1 MTMKN
6 RLIIFA
12 LAALSFC
19 LPSCNDF
26 LEEDVRGQENLDT
39 YFQGAEDAQSFVMG
53 CYGSITEYT
62 WWKVERMWVLAD
74 MCTDDYWMGNTGQPQ
89 EEYISLAH
97 YQGVGQSNGSISDF
111 WQYRYKGILR
121 CNIALDRIPGVE
133 MDSKLKAR
141 LIAEVKFLRAYFY
154 FDLVKN
160 FGGVPLVTGFMMP
173 HEVEGITRSD
183 VAACYAFIEKDLS
196 EAIPHLPSRSEL
208 PAADA
213 GRATSGAAMGFLGK
227 VQVYNEEY
235 AAAVETLGELIR
247 TKEYRLMSNFGQVW
261 NVDYPNNSESLFE
274 VQNTYDE
281 TYKLGG
287 NIPMISGNRLS
298 GDMDGWGWGVP
309 TSNLEAAYI
318 EAGDTERLRWTII
331 KNGALTVAGEDNLAG
346 LVARQGNRN
355 GDGSYHIDAANNK
368 SRRVSRKHYL
378 PFDKRPS
385 KFGQESMS
393 PLNYI
398 LLRYADILLLYAEAC
413 NETGRDTEARGALN
427 EVRGRVGLGEVKSS
441 GAELRKAI
449 RLERRLELATEAQ
462 RLYDIRR
469 WTDDNG
475 KKMVCNI
482 MGPDGSFVA
491 WNTGSNADPV
501 ELANQ
506 NEPSDKGRTFIE
518 GRDLVFPIPLYE
530 VTMSEGRIAQ
540 NPGWQ

>member
-1 MTMKN
+1 MKI
-6 RLIIFA
+6 RKLHIALMAA
-12 LAALSFC
+12 LAIA

-26 LEEDVRGQENLDT
+26 LDEDVRGQENLDT
-39 YFQGAEDAQSFVMG
+39 YFQGAEDSESFIMG

-62 WWKVERMWVLAD
+62 WWKIERMWVLAD

-121 CNIALDRIPGVE
+121 CNIALDRIPSVD
-133 MDSKLKAR
+133 MDDKLKR
-141 LIAEVKFLRAYFY
+141 RFIAEAKFLRALFY

-160 FGGVPLVTGFMMP
+160 FGGVPLVTGFLMP
-173 HEVEGITRSD
+173 HEVEGITRSSVD
-183 VAACYAFIEKDLS
+183 ECYAFIQKDLS
-196 EAIPHLPSRSEL
+196 EAAPDLPT
-208 PAADA
+208 AAQLTAAEA
-213 GRATSGAAMGFLGK
+213 GRATSGAATGLLGK
-227 VQVYNEEY
+227 TQVYNGQF
-235 AAAVETLGELIR
+235 ADAVKTLGPLV
-247 TKEYRLMSNFGQVW
+247 TSGQYDLMPSFGQVW
-261 NVDYPNNSESLFE
+261 NVDYKNNRESLFE

-309 TSNLEAAYI
+309 TSDLENAFLA
-318 EAGDTERLRWTII
+318 AGDTERLRWTII
-331 KNGALTVAGEDNLAG
+331 KNGDFTVAGEDNLAG
-346 LVARQGNRN
+346 LVAKQGNRN

-378 PFDKRPS
+378 PFDKRGA

-393 PLNYI
+393 QLNYI
-398 LLRYADILLLYAEAC
+398 LLRYADVLLLYAEAC
-413 NETGRDTEARGALN
+413 NETGNDGEARMALN
-427 EVRGRVGLGEVKSS
+427 KVRKRVGLDEVTAS
-441 GAELRKAI
+441 GADLRKAI
-449 RLERRLELATEAQ
+449 RTERRLELATEAQ

-475 KKMVCNI
+475 KKVVCNL
-482 MGPDGSFVA
+482 MGPNGSFVA
-491 WNTGSNADPV
+491 YNTGSQADPV

-506 NEPSDKGRTFIE
+506 NESSDKGISFIE

>member
-1 MTMKN
+1 MKKFYILPL
-6 RLIIFA
+6 LIVSLVFGA
-12 LAALSFC
+12 C
-19 LPSCNDF
+19 DDF
-26 LEEDVRGQENLDT
+26 LDEDVRGQENLNT
-39 YFQGAEDAQSFVMG
+39 YFQGSEEAISFVTG

-121 CNIALDRIPGVE
+121 CNIALDRLPGVN
-133 MDSKLKAR
+133 MDEDLRAR
-141 LIAEVKFLRAYFY
+141 LIAEVKFLRGYLY

-173 HEVEGITRSD
+173 HEVDGIRRSS
-183 VAACYAFIEKDLS
+183 VADCYEFIKKDFSDAAGVLPERSALAAS
-196 EAIPHLPSRSEL
+196 E
-208 PAADA
+208 A
-213 GRATSGAAMGFLGK
+213 GRATRGAALGFLGK
-227 VQVYNEEY
+227 VQVYNGEFE
-235 AAAVETLGELIR
+235 AAAKTLKTLID
-247 TKEYRLMSNFGQVW
+247 TNEYDLMPSFGQVW
-261 NVDYPNNSESLFE
+261 NVDFKNNRESLFE
-274 VQNTYDE
+274 VQNIYDE

-287 NIPMISGNRLS
+287 NIPMISGNRQS

-309 TSNLEAAYI
+309 TANLEAAFV

-331 KNGALTVAGEDNLAG
+331 KNGDKIIAGEDNLAG
-346 LVARQGNRN
+346 LVAKQGDKNR
-355 GDGSYHIDAANNK
+355 DGSYYINPESNK
-368 SRRVSRKHYL
+368 SQRLSRKHYV
-378 PFDKRPS
+378 PFDKRPA
-385 KFGQESMS
+385 KFGQEGMS

-413 NETGRDTEARGALN
+413 NECGQDGLAKGALN
-427 EVRGRVGLGEVKSS
+427 KVRERVGLKAVDTS
-441 GAELRKAI
+441 GNALRQAI
-449 RLERRLELATEAQ
+449 RIERRLELATEAQ

-475 KKMVCNI
+475 KKTVCNL
-482 MGPDGSFVA
+482 MGPAGSFVR
-491 WNTGSNADPV
+491 WNTGSTADPV

-506 NEPSDKGRTFIE
+506 KEASDKGATFQE
-518 GRDLVFPIPLYE
+518 TRDLVFPIPLYE
-530 VTMSEGRIAQ
+530 VTMSQGRIEQ

>member
-1 MTMKN
+1 MK
-6 RLIIFA
+6 LKKLHILA
-12 LAALSFC
+12 LAAMALF
-19 LPSCNDF
+19 LPSCDDF
-26 LEEDVRGQENLDT
+26 LDEDVRGQENLDT
-39 YFQGAEDAQSFVMG
+39 YFQGADDAEAFVMG

-121 CNIALDRIPGVE
+121 CNIALDRIPSVD
-133 MDSKLKAR
+133 MDEAVKRR
-141 LIAEVKFLRAYFY
+141 LIAEVKFLRGYFY

-160 FGGVPLVTGFMMP
+160 FGGVPLVTGFVMP
-173 HEVEGITRSD
+173 HEVAGITRSSVEECYD
-183 VAACYAFIEKDLS
+183 FIMKDFTEAAAD
-196 EAIPHLPSRSEL
+196 L
-208 PAADA
+208 PARAQLPASQA
-213 GRATSGAAMGFLGK
+213 GRATSGAALGFLGK
-227 VQVYNEEY
+227 TQVYNGMY
-235 AAAVETLGELIR
+235 AEAVKTLGELIR
-247 TKEYRLMSNFGQVW
+247 KGEYSLMPSFGQVW
-261 NVDYPNNSESLFE
+261 NVDYKNNNESLFE
-274 VQNTYDE
+274 VQNIYDE

-287 NIPMISGNRLS
+287 NIPMISGNRMS

-331 KNGALTVAGEDNLAG
+331 KNGDKVVAGEDNLAG
-346 LVARQGNRN
+346 LVAKQGNRN
-355 GDGSYHIDAANNK
+355 GDGSYHIDANNNK
-368 SRRVSRKHYL
+368 SCRVSRKHYM
-378 PFDKRPS
+378 PFDKREA

-393 PLNYI
+393 SLNYI

-413 NETGRDTEARGALN
+413 NETGNDGEARMALN
-427 EVRGRVGLGEVKSS
+427 KVRTRVGLAEVTAS

-475 KKMVCNI
+475 KKVVCNL
-482 MGPDGSFVA
+482 MGPSGSFVA
-491 WNTGSNADPV
+491 WNTGANADPV

-506 NEPSDKGRTFIE
+506 REPSDKGVSFVE